1 MHYAIAKRILCYL
14 QGTKKLGILYKKE
27 NDNNLVGFIDS
38 DWVGSLDDR
47 KSTSGY
53 NFAWDQM

>member
-1 MHYAIAKRILCYL
+1 MQKQKEFFANYKAPR
-14 QGTKKLGILYKKE
+14 KLDILYKKE
-27 NDNNLVGFIDS
+27 NDNNLVSFTDS

-53 NFAWDQM
+53 IFAWDQM